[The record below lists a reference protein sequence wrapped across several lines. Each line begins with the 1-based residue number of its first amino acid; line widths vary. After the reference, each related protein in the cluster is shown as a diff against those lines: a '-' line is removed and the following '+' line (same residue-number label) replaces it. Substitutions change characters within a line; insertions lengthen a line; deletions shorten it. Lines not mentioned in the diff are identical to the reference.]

1 MNQNRINH
9 LHDRYIAGK
18 LNAGESVEWQ
28 QFVNDPDSEE
38 QILLLI
44 EDSWKKIPVDLLDD
58 LEPVRSDEL
67 LNRIVKEPQLR
78 KMHRKLWLR
87 ISGAAAILL
96 LATAAVFWFIS
107 TKKLQSAV
115 AFKTDIHA
123 GKIGATLTLA
133 DGRQIKLDNAENGN
147 LAEDAGVKISKTKAG
162 ELIYEVN
169 ENQHSANKM
178 NTLSTSRGETY
189 QVRLP
194 DGSQIWLNAA
204 SSLTYTANLKQA
216 GKRKVYLDGEAYF
229 EVAKDKLAPFIVET
243 NNQTVEV
250 LGTHFNIN
258 SYLNERSSNTT
269 LLEGSVKI
277 STKSGVN
284 EILNP
289 GEQGVITSG
298 KLSIEAVDS
307 RFSIAWKNNKFMF
320 ESASIQEVMRMI
332 ERWYNVEVIYEGE
345 IPENKFGGS
354 VSRFDNVSKV
364 LQILASTKKV
374 NFRIEERRIYVTK

>member
-1 MNQNRINH
+1 MSQNRINH

-18 LNAGESVEWQ
+18 LNAGERLEWQ
-28 QFVNDPDSEE
+28 EFVNDPDSEE

-44 EDSWKKIPVDLLDD
+44 ENSWKKIPVDLLDD
-58 LEPVRSDEL
+58 LEPVRSDEM
-67 LNRIVKEPQLR
+67 LNNIVKVPQMR
-78 KMHRKLWLR
+78 RMNRKLWVR

-96 LATAAVFWFIS
+96 LATAAVFWFMS
-107 TKKLQSAV
+107 ANKLQPAV
-115 AFKTDIHA
+115 AFKADVPA

-133 DGRQIKLDNAENGN
+133 DGRQIKLDSAENGE
-147 LAEDAGVKISKTKAG
+147 LAEDAGIKISKTKAG
-162 ELIYEVN
+162 ELIYEIKGD
-169 ENQHSANKM
+169 QHSANKM

-204 SSLTYTANLKQA
+204 SSLTYPASLKQA

-229 EVAKDKLAPFIVET
+229 EVAKDKSAPFIVET
-243 NNQTVEV
+243 SNQTVEV

-258 SYLNERSSNTT
+258 NYLNERSSNTT

-277 STKSGVN
+277 STKSGVKAV
-284 EILNP
+284 LNP
-289 GEQGVITSG
+289 GEQGAVTSG
-298 KLSIEAVDS
+298 KLSIEPVDS
-307 RFSIAWKNNKFMF
+307 RFSVAWKNNKFMF

-364 LQILASTKKV
+364 LQILAATKKV
-374 NFRIEERRIYVTK
+374 NFRIEERRIYVTQ

>member
-1 MNQNRINH
+1 MSQNRINQ
-9 LHDRYIAGK
+9 LHDKYIAGK
-18 LNAGESVEWQ
+18 LSPSESMEWQ
-28 QFVNDPDSEE
+28 QFVNDPDFEE
-38 QILLLI
+38 QIFLLI
-44 EDSWKKIPVDLLDD
+44 ENSWRKIPEDLLDD
-58 LEPVRSDEL
+58 LESVRSDEL

-78 KMHRKLWLR
+78 KKHSKLWLR
-87 ISGAAAILL
+87 ISGAAAILF
-96 LATAAVFWFIS
+96 LATAAVWFIS
-107 TKKLQSAV
+107 TKELQPAV
-115 AFKTDIHA
+115 AFKADIHA

-162 ELIYEVN
+162 ELIYEILHN
-169 ENQHSANKM
+169 HHSANKM

-204 SSLTYTANLKQA
+204 SSLTYPANLKQA
-216 GKRKVYLDGEAYF
+216 GQRKVYLDGEAYF
-229 EVAKDKLAPFIVET
+229 EVAKDKSTPFIVET
-243 NNQTVEV
+243 SNQTVEV

-258 SYLNERSSNTT
+258 SYLNERSANTT

-284 EILNP
+284 ATLNP

-298 KLSIEAVDS
+298 KLSVEAVDS
-307 RFSIAWKNNKFMF
+307 RLSIAWKNNKFMF

-374 NFRIEERRIYVTK
+374 YFRIEERRIYVTK

>member
-1 MNQNRINH
+1 MNQNRINQ

-18 LNAGESVEWQ
+18 LNARESVEWQ
-28 QFVNDPDSEE
+28 QFVNNPDFEE
-38 QILLLI
+38 QILLMI
-44 EDSWKKIPVDLLDD
+44 AHSWKKIPVDLLED
-58 LEPVRSDEL
+58 LEPLRSNEMFEQ
-67 LNRIVKEPQLR
+67 IVKEPQLK

-87 ISGAAAILL
+87 ISSVAAVLL
-96 LATAAVFWFIS
+96 LATLSTFWFV
-107 TKKLQSAV
+107 SAENVQPSV
-115 AFKTDIHA
+115 AFKTDINA

-133 DGRQIKLDNAENGN
+133 DGRKIKLDNADNGK

-162 ELIYEVN
+162 ELIYEVKG
-169 ENQHSANKM
+169 NQHSANRM

-204 SSLTYTANLKQA
+204 SSLTYPTNLKQE

-229 EVAKDKLAPFIVET
+229 EVAKDKSAPFIVEA

-269 LLEGSVKI
+269 LLEGSVKV
-277 STKSGVN
+277 STKSGFKG
-284 EILNP
+284 ILTP
-289 GEQGVITSG
+289 GEQATITGG
-298 KLSIEAVDS
+298 KLNVEPVDS
-307 RFSIAWKNNKFMF
+307 RLSIAWKNNKFMF

-332 ERWYNVEVIYEGE
+332 ERWYNVDVIYEGE

-374 NFRIEERRIYVTK
+374 NFRIEERRIFVTK

>member
-1 MNQNRINH
+1 MSQNRINH

-18 LNAGESVEWQ
+18 LKAGESVEWQ

-107 TKKLQSAV
+107 TKKLQPAV

-162 ELIYEVN
+162 ELIYEVK

-204 SSLTYTANLKQA
+204 SSLTYSANLKQA

-243 NNQTVEV
+243 NNQSVEV

-284 EILNP
+284 AILNP

-298 KLSIEAVDS
+298 KLSVEPVDS

-345 IPENKFGGS
+345 IPDNKFGGS